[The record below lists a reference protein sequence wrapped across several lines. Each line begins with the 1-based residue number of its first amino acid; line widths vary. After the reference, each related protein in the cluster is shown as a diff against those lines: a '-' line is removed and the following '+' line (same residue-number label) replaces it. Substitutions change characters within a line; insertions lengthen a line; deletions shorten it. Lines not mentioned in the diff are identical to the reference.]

1 MQKKQLD
8 KDSELLTSISYFDQL
23 CTKAKELYER
33 IKKENNDIDPEK
45 FVCVNKLKNLLDLAS
60 NIYRD
65 NSSLKDAKNEQ
76 NEIKIL
82 LNKLTNYNPTKPKKM
97 EAKKRNFNCCRKLVK

>member
-45 FVCVNKLKNLLDLAS
+45 FV
-60 NIYRD
+60 
-65 NSSLKDAKNEQ
+65 
-76 NEIKIL
+76 
-82 LNKLTNYNPTKPKKM
+82 
-97 EAKKRNFNCCRKLVK
+97 